1 MIGTAALR
9 SFVSRLRHSS
19 AKERAL
25 VASCLSDSLGTGLFM
40 AMAATYFTRTAN
52 LEPTQFA
59 LGLSLAGLVGF
70 VFTIPM
76 GLIGDRF
83 GTRRTLIAINLWR
96 AVGIS
101 TYVFVSSFATYVV
114 IVLVTAV
121 ADRTAGAISQ
131 ALVADSTDKEERPQ
145 LMALI
150 RSVRNV
156 GYAVGGLAASIA
168 IAFANDWLYR
178 GMILG
183 VSLFFVLCAALLQ
196 RLPERR
202 ATDRRQRERR
212 RWAFKDR
219 EYMAFTGLNT
229 LMSLHITTLNVL
241 LPLWILSAPGIPNS
255 FAAIP
260 LTINTVVVSL
270 CQIPA
275 TRHVISV
282 VAAGKA
288 TLGAGAGLAAA
299 TLFIAGA
306 AWPANAGAAIPLL
319 LCGVLALTAAE
330 MLQSAASWQ
339 FSVDLAPE
347 DNRTQYIATFYLGG
361 TVERILG
368 PVALAALI
376 LAFRSWGW
384 VALGTLFLLGGIATW
399 VLARRHAAGPP
410 VPLPGRP
417 TEPAEPAEPTEPA
430 KPVGRTVEVAD

>member
-1 MIGTAALR
+1 MTALAALR
-9 SFVSRLRHSS
+9 SFVGRLRRSS

-25 VASCLSDSLGTGLFM
+25 VASCLSDALGTGLFM

-52 LEPTQFA
+52 LAPTQFA
-59 LGLSLAGLVGF
+59 LGLSLAGLIGF
-70 VFTIPM
+70 IFTIPM
-76 GLIGDRF
+76 GVIGDRF

-96 AVGIS
+96 AAGIS
-101 TYVFVSSFATYVV
+101 TYVFVSSFATYVI
-114 IVLVTAV
+114 IVLVTAI

-131 ALVADSTDKEERPQ
+131 ALVADSTDKDERPR

-156 GYAVGGLAASIA
+156 GYSVGGFAASLA

-178 GMILG
+178 GLILG
-183 VSLFFVLCAALLQ
+183 VSLFFVLCAGLLQ

-202 ATDRRQRERR
+202 STDQRQRQTR

-255 FAAIP
+255 FAALP

-275 TRHVISV
+275 TRHVVSV
-282 VAAGKA
+282 SSAGKA
-288 TLGAGAGLAAA
+288 TLCAGAGLASA
-299 TLFIAGA
+299 TLLLAAAAWPGSAGA
-306 AWPANAGAAIPLL
+306 AVPLL
-319 LCGVLALTAAE
+319 LCGVLALTVAE
-330 MLQSAASWQ
+330 MLQTAASWQ

-368 PVALAALI
+368 PVALTALI

-384 VALGTLFLLGGIATW
+384 LALGTAFLIGGIATW
-399 VLARRHAAGPP
+399 LLTRRHLMAKSA
-410 VPLPGRP
+410 PLMG
-417 TEPAEPAEPTEPA
+417 E
-430 KPVGRTVEVAD
+430 RTSQPVEVGST